1 MKVYNEL
8 KVYELNGKEVPLSDS
23 PNIAVE
29 SHWNRSEYVVL
40 ILPCDDKVYRK
51 TVLAADLKRAIENAT
66 NHK

>member
-8 KVYELNGKEVPLSDS
+8 KVYELNDKEVPLSDN
-23 PNIAVE
+23 PNMAVE
-29 SHWNRSEYVVL
+29 SHWNRTDFVVL

-51 TVLAADLKRAIENAT
+51 TVSAVDLKRAIDNAI